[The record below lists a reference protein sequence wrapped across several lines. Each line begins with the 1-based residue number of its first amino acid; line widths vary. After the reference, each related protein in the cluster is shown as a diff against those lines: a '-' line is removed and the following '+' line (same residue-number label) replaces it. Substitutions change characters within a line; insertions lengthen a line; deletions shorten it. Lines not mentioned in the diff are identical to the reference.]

1 MGILQKVKS
10 GVQTAAVAVISVGT
24 SLSANAALDF
34 TGIIGAVDETT
45 VTAAISALAVIKFGP
60 SFAKWGYA
68 KVTSMFGR

>member
-10 GVQTAAVAVISVGT
+10 GVQTASVAVIAVGT
-24 SLSANAALDF
+24 SLSANAALDM
-34 TGIIGAVDETT
+34 TGITGAVDATT
-45 VTAAISALAVIKFGP
+45 VVTAISAIAVIKFGP